1 MCIRDSY
8 DTPLMPYF
16 FEFLITNW
24 FLVLPLV
31 VAISLFFYSENSRKA
46 TKLDPQEVIFQ
57 LNNKDAL
64 LIDLRNE
71 KEFSKGKISQA
82 IYVGPDLENC
92 KKEIEKNLDKPI
104 VLFCQNGNKSDEF
117 SKELK
122 KSGTDTFILKGG
134 INSWTADGLPLL
146 D

>member
-1 MCIRDSY
+1 
-8 DTPLMPYF
+8 MPYF
-16 FEFLITNW
+16 FEFLLTNW

-31 VAISLFFYSENSRKA
+31 VAISLFFYSENSKRA

-57 LNNKDAL
+57 LNNKNAL

-82 IYVGPDLENC
+82 IYIGPNIENC
-92 KKEIEKNLDKPI
+92 KKEIDKISDRPVI
-104 VLFCQNGNKSDEF
+104 LFCQNGAKSEEF

-122 KSGTDTFILKGG
+122 KSEINVFILKGG
-134 INSWTADGLPLL
+134 INSWIADGLPLI

>member
-1 MCIRDSY
+1 
-8 DTPLMPYF
+8 MPYF

-71 KEFSKGKISQA
+71 IEFSKGKISQA

-92 KKEIEKNLDKPI
+92 KKEIEKNSEKPI

>member
-1 MCIRDSY
+1 
-8 DTPLMPYF
+8 MPYF

-71 KEFSKGKISQA
+71 NEFSKGKISQA

-92 KKEIEKNLDKPI
+92 KKEIEKNSEKPI

>member
-1 MCIRDSY
+1 M
-8 DTPLMPYF
+8 
-16 FEFLITNW
+16 
-24 FLVLPLV
+24 
-31 VAISLFFYSENSRKA
+31 
-46 TKLDPQEVIFQ
+46 
-57 LNNKDAL
+57 
-64 LIDLRNE
+64 IDVRNE

-82 IYVGPDLENC
+82 IDVGPDFENC
-92 KKEIEKNLDKPI
+92 KKEIEKNSEKPI

>member
-1 MCIRDSY
+1 M
-8 DTPLMPYF
+8 
-16 FEFLITNW
+16 
-24 FLVLPLV
+24 LPLV

-92 KKEIEKNLDKPI
+92 KKEIGKNLDKPI

>member
-1 MCIRDSY
+1 
-8 DTPLMPYF
+8 MPYF

-82 IYVGPDLENC
+82 IYIGPNIENC
-92 KKEIEKNLDKPI
+92 KKEIDKISDRPVI
-104 VLFCQNGNKSDEF
+104 LFCQNGAKSDEF

-122 KSGTDTFILKGG
+122 KSEIKVFILKGG
-134 INSWTADGLPLL
+134 INTWVADGLPLL

>member
-1 MCIRDSY
+1 
-8 DTPLMPYF
+8 MPYF

-92 KKEIEKNLDKPI
+92 KKEIEKNSEKPI

-122 KSGTDTFILKGG
+122 KSGTDSFILKGG

>member
-1 MCIRDSY
+1 
-8 DTPLMPYF
+8 MPYF

-92 KKEIEKNLDKPI
+92 KKEIEKYLDKPI

>member
-1 MCIRDSY
+1 
-8 DTPLMPYF
+8 MPYF

-31 VAISLFFYSENSRKA
+31 VAISLFLYSENSRKA

>member
-1 MCIRDSY
+1 
-8 DTPLMPYF
+8 MPYF
-16 FEFLITNW
+16 FEFLLTNW

-57 LNNKDAL
+57 LNNNNAL
-64 LIDLRNE
+64 LLDLRNE

-82 IYVGPDLENC
+82 IYIGPNIENC
-92 KKEIEKNLDKPI
+92 KKEIDKISDRPVI
-104 VLFCQNGNKSDEF
+104 LFCQNGAKSDEF

-122 KSGTDTFILKGG
+122 KSEIKVFILKGG
-134 INSWTADGLPLL
+134 INTWVADGLPLL
-146 D
+146 DKY

>member
-1 MCIRDSY
+1 
-8 DTPLMPYF
+8 MPYF
-16 FEFLITNW
+16 FEFLLTNW

-57 LNNKDAL
+57 LNNNNAL
-64 LIDLRNE
+64 LLDLRNE

-82 IYVGPDLENC
+82 IYIGPNIENC
-92 KKEIEKNLDKPI
+92 KKEIDKTSDRPVI
-104 VLFCQNGNKSDEF
+104 LFCQNGVKSDEF

-122 KSGTDTFILKGG
+122 KSEIKVFILKGG
-134 INSWTADGLPLL
+134 INTWVADGLPLL
-146 D
+146 DKY

>member
-1 MCIRDSY
+1 
-8 DTPLMPYF
+8 MPYF
-16 FEFLITNW
+16 FEFLLTNW

-57 LNNKDAL
+57 LNNNNAL
-64 LIDLRNE
+64 LLDLRNE

-82 IYVGPDLENC
+82 IYIGPNIENC
-92 KKEIEKNLDKPI
+92 RKEIDKISDRPVI
-104 VLFCQNGNKSDEF
+104 LFCQNGAKSDEF

-122 KSGTDTFILKGG
+122 KSEIKVFILKGG
-134 INSWTADGLPLL
+134 INTWVADGLPLL

>member
-1 MCIRDSY
+1 
-8 DTPLMPYF
+8 MPYF

-92 KKEIEKNLDKPI
+92 KKEIEKNSEKPI
-104 VLFCQNGNKSDEF
+104 VLFCQNGKKSDEF

>member
-1 MCIRDSY
+1 
-8 DTPLMPYF
+8 MPYF

-31 VAISLFFYSENSRKA
+31 VAISLFLYSENSRKA

-71 KEFSKGKISQA
+71 IEFSKGKISQA

-92 KKEIEKNLDKPI
+92 KKEIEKNSEKPI

>member
-1 MCIRDSY
+1 
-8 DTPLMPYF
+8 MPYF

-46 TKLDPQEVIFQ
+46 TKLDPQELIFQ

-92 KKEIEKNLDKPI
+92 KKEIEKNSEKPI

>member
-1 MCIRDSY
+1 
-8 DTPLMPYF
+8 MPYF

-82 IYVGPDLENC
+82 IYVGPELEKC

>member
-1 MCIRDSY
+1 
-8 DTPLMPYF
+8 MPYF
-16 FEFLITNW
+16 FEFLLTNW

-57 LNNKDAL
+57 LNNNNAL
-64 LIDLRNE
+64 LLDLRNE

-82 IYVGPDLENC
+82 IYIGPNIENC
-92 KKEIEKNLDKPI
+92 KKEIDKISDRPVI
-104 VLFCQNGNKSDEF
+104 LFCQNGAKSDEF

-122 KSGTDTFILKGG
+122 KSEIKVFILKGG
-134 INSWTADGLPLL
+134 INTWVADGLPLL

>member
-1 MCIRDSY
+1 
-8 DTPLMPYF
+8 MPYF

-57 LNNKDAL
+57 INNKDAL

-82 IYVGPDLENC
+82 IYVGPDLESC
-92 KKEIEKNLDKPI
+92 KKEIEKNSEKPV

>member
-1 MCIRDSY
+1 
-8 DTPLMPYF
+8 MPYF

-31 VAISLFFYSENSRKA
+31 LAISLFFYSENSRKA

>member
-1 MCIRDSY
+1 
-8 DTPLMPYF
+8 MPYF

-92 KKEIEKNLDKPI
+92 KKEIEKNSEKPI

-146 D
+146 DKIN

>member
-1 MCIRDSY
+1 
-8 DTPLMPYF
+8 MPYF

-31 VAISLFFYSENSRKA
+31 VAISLFLYSENSRKA

-57 LNNKDAL
+57 LNNNDAL

>member
-1 MCIRDSY
+1 
-8 DTPLMPYF
+8 MPYF

-57 LNNKDAL
+57 LNNKDAS

-92 KKEIEKNLDKPI
+92 KKEIEKNSEKPI
-104 VLFCQNGNKSDEF
+104 VLFSQNGNKSDEF

>member
-1 MCIRDSY
+1 
-8 DTPLMPYF
+8 MPYF

-92 KKEIEKNLDKPI
+92 KKEIEKNMDKPI
-104 VLFCQNGNKSDEF
+104 ELICQNGNKSDEF

>member
-1 MCIRDSY
+1 
-8 DTPLMPYF
+8 MPYF
-16 FEFLITNW
+16 FEFLLTNW

-31 VAISLFFYSENSRKA
+31 VAISLFFYSENLRKA

-57 LNNKDAL
+57 LNNNNAL
-64 LIDLRNE
+64 LLDLRNE

-82 IYVGPDLENC
+82 IYIGPNIENC
-92 KKEIEKNLDKPI
+92 KKEIDKISDRPVI
-104 VLFCQNGNKSDEF
+104 LFCQNGAKSDEF

-122 KSGTDTFILKGG
+122 KSEIKVFILKGG
-134 INSWTADGLPLL
+134 INTWVADGLPLL

>member
-1 MCIRDSY
+1 
-8 DTPLMPYF
+8 MPYF
-16 FEFLITNW
+16 FEFLLTNW

-46 TKLDPQEVIFQ
+46 AKLDPQEVIFQ
-57 LNNKDAL
+57 LNNNNAL
-64 LIDLRNE
+64 LLDLRNE

-82 IYVGPDLENC
+82 IYIGPNIENC
-92 KKEIEKNLDKPI
+92 KKEIDKISDRPVI
-104 VLFCQNGNKSDEF
+104 LFCQNGAKSDEF

-122 KSGTDTFILKGG
+122 KSEIKVFILKGG
-134 INSWTADGLPLL
+134 INTWVADGLPLL

>member
-1 MCIRDSY
+1 
-8 DTPLMPYF
+8 MPYF
-16 FEFLITNW
+16 FEFLLTNW

-57 LNNKDAL
+57 LNNNNAL
-64 LIDLRNE
+64 LLDLRNE

-82 IYVGPDLENC
+82 IYIGPNIENC
-92 KKEIEKNLDKPI
+92 KKEINKISDRPVI
-104 VLFCQNGNKSDEF
+104 LFCQNGAKSDEF

-122 KSGTDTFILKGG
+122 KSEIKVFILKGG
-134 INSWTADGLPLL
+134 INTWIADGLPLL

>member
-1 MCIRDSY
+1 
-8 DTPLMPYF
+8 MPYF

-122 KSGTDTFILKGG
+122 KFGTDTFILKGG

>member
-1 MCIRDSY
+1 
-8 DTPLMPYF
+8 MPYF

-46 TKLDPQEVIFQ
+46 TNLDPQEVIFQ

-92 KKEIEKNLDKPI
+92 KKEIEKNSEKPI